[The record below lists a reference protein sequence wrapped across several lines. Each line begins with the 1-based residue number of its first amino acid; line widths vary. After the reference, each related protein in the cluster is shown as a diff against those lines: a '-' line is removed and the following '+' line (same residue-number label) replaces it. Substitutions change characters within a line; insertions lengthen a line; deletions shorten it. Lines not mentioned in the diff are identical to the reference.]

1 MSWQSAS
8 EPKCRAER
16 GAVSLVIE
24 PRTRDLGGFSVR
36 RVLPSSARRAVG
48 PFVFFDEMGPAHFAR
63 GAGIDVRPH
72 PHIGLATVTF
82 LFEGEIVH
90 RDSLGVVQPIRPG
103 EVNLMTAGRGV
114 VHSERTDAAL
124 RETGPRLHGIQSW
137 MALPD
142 GGEEVEPAFEH
153 HGAESLP
160 TAEVSGARVRV
171 ILGEAYGLRSP
182 VRADMPTL
190 YAEARMPE
198 GAELE
203 LPHGDEL
210 AVYVVEGGVAVGD
223 SAIAAH
229 TMGVIGDAGGVLCA
243 ESPSLVMLL
252 GGASPG
258 ERHLWWNF
266 VASRPERIET
276 AKRDWAEGAFPPVPG
291 ETEFIPLPE

>member
-1 MSWQSAS
+1 MSWQTAS

-48 PFVFFDEMGPAHFAR
+48 PFVFFDEMGPVRFAR

-114 VHSERTDAAL
+114 VHSERTDPRQ
-124 RETGPRLHGIQSW
+124 RESGPRLHGIQSW
-137 MALPD
+137 MALPN

-153 HGAESLP
+153 HGAEALP
-160 TAEVSGARVRV
+160 AAEVSGARVRL
-171 ILGEAYGLRSP
+171 ILGEAFGLRSP
-182 VRADMPTL
+182 VRADLATL
-190 YAEARMPE
+190 YAELRVPAGR
-198 GAELE
+198 ELA
-203 LPHGDEL
+203 LPHAPEL
-210 AVYVVEGGVAVGD
+210 AVYVVEGAVAIGD
-223 SAIAAH
+223 CALAAH
-229 TMGVIGDAGGVLCA
+229 TMGVIGGPGVLRA
-243 ESPSLVMLL
+243 ESDSLVMLL
-252 GGASPG
+252 GGEPAGP
-258 ERHLWWNF
+258 RHLWWNF
-266 VASRPERIET
+266 VASTPERIER
-276 AKRDWAEGAFPPVPG
+276 AKRDWANGAFARVPG